1 MATNLAIDT
10 AAVEELMRLGS
21 FASKR
26 EAVDARARGSVA
38 SPGVSTI
45 LFGAVDFSIAR
56 LCGPDAAWHQHR
68 HQRR

>member
-26 EAVDARARGSVA
+26 EA
-38 SPGVSTI
+38 T
-45 LFGAVDFSIAR
+45 
-56 LCGPDAAWHQHR
+56 DAAVLEAFSLASARSRAVTLWCGR
-68 HQRR
+68 L